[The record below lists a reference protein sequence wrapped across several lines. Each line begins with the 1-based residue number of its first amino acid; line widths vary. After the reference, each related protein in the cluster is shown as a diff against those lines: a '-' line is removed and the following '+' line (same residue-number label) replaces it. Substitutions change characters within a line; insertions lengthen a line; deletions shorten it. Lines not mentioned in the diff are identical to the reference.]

1 MGDTLHLHH
10 VGIAVP
16 DIASAANRYRDRYGY
31 EHASEPIHDP
41 AQQAYVQFFRLPG
54 DQTYLELVAPDG
66 PDSRLSGAAKNGES
80 LHHLCYST
88 ENIEA
93 ACAGLRKQ
101 GLTLVRAPVSAVAF
115 RGRRIAWLMGRD
127 RMLTELVE
135 KGPAG
140 EI

>member
-54 DQTYLELVAPDG
+54 DQT
-66 PDSRLSGAAKNGES
+66 LSGAGG
-80 LHHLCYST
+80 
-88 ENIEA
+88 
-93 ACAGLRKQ
+93 AG
-101 GLTLVRAPVSAVAF
+101 RAGQQAE
-115 RGRRIAWLMGRD
+115 RGS
-127 RMLTELVE
+127 
-135 KGPAG
+135 
-140 EI
+140 